1 MKIETILN
9 FVLEKKHSA
18 FFYTP
23 SFYPKSYS
31 YFFKQVKFVE
41 NIKLIDS
48 NAVTIDL
55 NELWRGIDSNSKK
68 YFGYGIVPYEF
79 GFLLEKKLSTLLSN
93 EQRSAITENFIFAF
107 FDKNNFSQI
116 NSNKI
121 DFGDFAPAA
130 KLVNEIELEIPFSDY
145 STNIKKIKNYISA
158 GDTYQINYTLKNKF
172 SLANEITTLFKK
184 LIFNQSSKYSA
195 IINLGERL
203 IISISPELFFNL
215 EENKITIKPM
225 KGTIRRGC
233 NIDEDKKKNEALKTS
248 EKNLAENL
256 MIVDLIRND
265 LGKICEFNSVRTKKL
280 FEVEKYESIYQMVST
295 IDGRLKKDLKLSD
308 VLKNIFP
315 CGSITGAPKIR
326 TMEIISEIEKSE
338 RGIYTGAIGI
348 ITPKKSVFSVAIRTL
363 EIDKKTST
371 GKIGLGSGIVWDSV
385 ARDEFNEVKLKAN
398 FLTQANNYFDLFESM
413 LIERNE
419 IFLLNEHLERLK
431 NAADFF
437 LFKFNLKK
445 ISNLISK
452 IISGVEFK
460 KKYKLKLILNK
471 WGKINYELNELNP
484 LPSLIRINVS
494 SKKINTQNKFQ
505 YFKTTNRN
513 FYNSFLNYNR
523 DNNFFETIFLNE
535 KNELAEGTITNIF
548 LKKNNIF
555 VTPPIDS
562 GILNGLY
569 RADKIKNENV
579 EERKL
584 FLEDLLNC
592 SEAILTNSVRKEICV
607 DEIYLDK
614 KLIKD
619 FNKSDNFRKKN

>member
-48 NAVTIDL
+48 NAATIDL
-55 NELWRGIDSNSKK
+55 NELWKGIDSNSKK

-326 TMEIISEIEKSE
+326 TMEIISEIEKSG

-513 FYNSFLNYNR
+513 LYNSFLNYNR

>member
-48 NAVTIDL
+48 NAATIDL
-55 NELWRGIDSNSKK
+55 NELLKGIDSNSKK

-121 DFGDFAPAA
+121 DFGDFAPAE

-326 TMEIISEIEKSE
+326 TMEIISEIEKSG

-445 ISNLISK
+445 ISNLMFYQR
-452 IISGVEFK
+452 V
-460 KKYKLKLILNK
+460 
-471 WGKINYELNELNP
+471 
-484 LPSLIRINVS
+484 
-494 SKKINTQNKFQ
+494 SKKFH
-505 YFKTTNRN
+505 
-513 FYNSFLNYNR
+513 
-523 DNNFFETIFLNE
+523 
-535 KNELAEGTITNIF
+535 
-548 LKKNNIF
+548 
-555 VTPPIDS
+555 
-562 GILNGLY
+562 
-569 RADKIKNENV
+569 
-579 EERKL
+579 
-584 FLEDLLNC
+584 
-592 SEAILTNSVRKEICV
+592 
-607 DEIYLDK
+607 YLRTVFS
-614 KLIKD
+614 I
-619 FNKSDNFRKKN
+619 